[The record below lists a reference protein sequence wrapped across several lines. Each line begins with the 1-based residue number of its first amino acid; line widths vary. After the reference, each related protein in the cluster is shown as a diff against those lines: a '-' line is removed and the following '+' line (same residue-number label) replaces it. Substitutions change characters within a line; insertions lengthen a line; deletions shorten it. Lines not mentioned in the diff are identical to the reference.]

1 MNLVTK
7 GINTEN
13 LPNAEGYFGEYG
25 GAYLPEALEKVMK
38 EVAEAYEEISQ
49 DPSFIAE
56 LKDLNEH
63 FTGRP
68 SPVYHAKRLSK
79 AAGGAEIYLKRE
91 DLNHTGAHK
100 INHCLGEVLLA
111 KHMGK

>member
-38 EVAEAYEEISQ
+38 EAYRRCTDDGIC
-49 DPSFIAE
+49 PPKIPA
-56 LKDLNEH
+56 L
-63 FTGRP
+63 
-68 SPVYHAKRLSK
+68 LS
-79 AAGGAEIYLKRE
+79 AW
-91 DLNHTGAHK
+91 D
-100 INHCLGEVLLA
+100 
-111 KHMGK
+111 